1 MDREMLRLF
10 YQRYSREIYL
20 YLYSLC
26 KSRETAEDMMQEVF
40 LKALLSWNDENGNLR
55 AWLYKVA
62 RNICMNHLK
71 KAGRETAMEG
81 KEIPHRD
88 LPLADKF
95 IKDEEKRMLYQGM
108 LALPVRQREILE
120 LFYYSEMNIKEIAVL
135 LSLSP
140 ENVRVLAFR
149 AKKALKAYMEVNGY
163 AL

>member
-26 KSRETAEDMMQEVF
+26 KNREAAEDMMQEVF

-71 KAGRETAMEG
+71 KAGRETGMGE
-81 KEIPHRD
+81 KEIRD
-88 LPLADKF
+88 TDLSPDEKY
-95 IKDEEKRMLYQGM
+95 IMDEEKRTLYQGM
-108 LALPVRQREILE
+108 LTLPVRQREILE
-120 LFYYSEMNIKEIAVL
+120 LFYFSEMSMKEIAVFL
-135 LSLSP
+135 RLSP

-149 AKKALKAYMEVNGY
+149 AKKALKSYMEVKGY
-163 AL
+163 EL

>member
-1 MDREMLRLF
+1 MLRLF

-26 KSRETAEDMMQEVF
+26 KNREAAEDMMQEVF

-71 KAGRETAMEG
+71 KAGRETGMGE
-81 KEIPHRD
+81 KEIRD
-88 LPLADKF
+88 TDLSPDEKY
-95 IKDEEKRMLYQGM
+95 IMDEEKRTLYQGM
-108 LALPVRQREILE
+108 LTLPVRQREILE
-120 LFYYSEMNIKEIAVL
+120 LFYFSEMSMKEIAVFL
-135 LSLSP
+135 RLSP

-149 AKKALKAYMEVNGY
+149 AKKALKSYMEVKGY
-163 AL
+163 EL

>member
-20 YLYSLC
+20 YLYSRC
-26 KSRETAEDMMQEVF
+26 KNREAAEDMMQEVF

-71 KAGRETAMEG
+71 KAGRETGMGE
-81 KEIPHRD
+81 KEIRD
-88 LPLADKF
+88 TDLSPDEKY
-95 IKDEEKRMLYQGM
+95 IMDEEKRTLYQGM
-108 LALPVRQREILE
+108 LTLPVRQREIRE
-120 LFYYSEMNIKEIAVL
+120 LFYFSEMSMKEIAVFL
-135 LSLSP
+135 RLSP

-149 AKKALKAYMEVNGY
+149 AKKALKSYMEVKGY
-163 AL
+163 EL

>member
-26 KSRETAEDMMQEVF
+26 KNREAAEDMMQEVF

-71 KAGRETAMEG
+71 KAGRETGMGE
-81 KEIPHRD
+81 KEIRD
-88 LPLADKF
+88 TDLSPDEKY
-95 IKDEEKRMLYQGM
+95 IMDEEKRTLYQGM
-108 LALPVRQREILE
+108 LTLPVRQREILE
-120 LFYYSEMNIKEIAVL
+120 LFYFSEMSMKEIAVFL
-135 LSLSP
+135 RFSP

-149 AKKALKAYMEVNGY
+149 AKKALKSYMEVKGY
-163 AL
+163 EL